1 MKRININKIS
11 IKWQLFAYFSLF
23 AGVTLVLLWLF
34 QVVFLQSFYRNIK
47 ISDIKKTADQIA
59 ANIDRTDLSSY
70 LRSVAMSSESNILI
84 TDMDGNE
91 LYSSNAG
98 PSDGM
103 SSLSSEDVGDMIRQA
118 RQSSGT
124 YSEWLDD
131 NGLRNNTEQP
141 ANFSGQSPPPQQQHR
156 ILSSIVYTKIVHP
169 KSGSQEA
176 IILNANIQPVDATV
190 LTIRTQLL
198 YVTFIMLVFALV
210 LAFLLSRRISGPI
223 VRINESAKEL
233 AHGNYETAF
242 DGKGYREIAE
252 LNGTL
257 NYAAK
262 ELTKTENLRRDL
274 IANISHD
281 LRTPLTMIT
290 GYAEVMRDL
299 PGENSSENIQVIID
313 EANRLTSL
321 VNDVLDISKL
331 QSSAEELRPV
341 VFNLT
346 QSIRSI
352 LLRYTKLTEQEGYT
366 IKFFQNGDAFIR
378 GDELRVS
385 QVVYNL
391 VNNAITYTGRDKM
404 VIVRQNVSEK
414 SVRIEIIDT
423 GDGIPEEKLPL
434 IWDRYYKVDKAHK
447 RAAVGTG
454 LGLSIVKTILDLHH
468 ARYGVQSTPGQGS
481 VFWFEFARQA
491 GPIPQANPA
500 READP
505 ARRTDPDA

>member
-1 MKRININKIS
+1 MKRISINKIS

-34 QVVFLQSFYRNIK
+34 QVVFLQSFYRSIK
-47 ISDIKKTADQIA
+47 ISDIKKTADRIA

-70 LRSVAMSSESNILI
+70 LRSVAMSSESNIII

-98 PSDGM
+98 PSGGM

-141 ANFSGQSPPPQQQHR
+141 ANFSGQTPPPAR
-156 ILSSIVYTKIVHP
+156 RVISSIVYTKIVRP
-169 KSGSQEA
+169 KGGSQEA

-198 YVTFIMLVFALV
+198 YVTLIMLIFALV

-233 AHGNYETAF
+233 AHGNYDTAF

-257 NYAAK
+257 NYAAG
-262 ELTKTENLRRDL
+262 ELTKTETLRRDL

-352 LLRYTKLTEQEGYT
+352 LRRYTKLTEQEGYT
-366 IKFFQNGDAFIR
+366 IKFFQDGDVFIC

-385 QVVYNL
+385 QVIYNL
-391 VNNAITYTGRDKM
+391 VNNAITYTGKDKM
-404 VIVRQNVSEK
+404 VIVRQNAGEK
-414 SVRIEIIDT
+414 AVRIEVIDT

-468 ARYGVQSTPGQGS
+468 ARYGVQSTPGEGS

-491 GPIPQANPA
+491 
-500 READP
+500 DP
-505 ARRTDPDA
+505 ACQADPDA